1 MLCRAPGKRR
11 ASHVSISSNRP
22 VVHSEAAEARDNH
35 RVVPLPLYDTT
46 GKLIAPSCYKDS
58 VAAALVCVNFTL
70 THCGSFQ
77 LSSWDPMTQQIP
89 L

>member
-11 ASHVSISSNRP
+11 ASHVSISTNRP
-22 VVHSEAAEARDNH
+22 VVHSEAAEVRDNH

-58 VAAALVCVNFTL
+58 VTAALFCVNFTL

-77 LSSWDPMTQQIP
+77 LWDPMPVTQQIP